1 MRQLFLPPRAH
12 LSQILPLAICVSISS
27 GAYFVPSL
35 ITVLFLSSSEVQSP
49 DLRHKLLEKVRVM
62 ADPTWINVLV
72 LGMLA

>member
-27 GAYFVPSL
+27 GAYFIPSL
-35 ITVLFLSSSEVQSP
+35 ITVLFLSSSEVQQP
-49 DLRHKLLEKVRVM
+49 HLRHELLDIVGAM
-62 ADPTWINVLV
+62 ANPTWINVLV